1 MQHYDIVIIGA
12 GLSGID
18 AACHFKMH
26 CPEKHFRIFEAR
38 ERLGGTWDLFKY
50 PGIRSDSDMHVFS
63 YSFKPWT
70 YHKSISDAA
79 TILKYLNETAQE
91 YDVAQHIEYNSPIN
105 KIVWSS
111 TQKQW
116 VVYGNNEGNT
126 IKVSC
131 NFLMICTGY
140 YDYDQGYIP
149 DFKGLDTFKG
159 QFIHPQQWTK
169 DIAYENREVIVIG
182 SGATAVTLIPSLAEK
197 TKHITMLQRSPSYI
211 LSQPLYDPF
220 AKIVHTLLPDKIAHK
235 LARWKNILRDMYLYK
250 MSRKNPAGVKKYVKK
265 QIRKVLGKEYAIDT
279 HFSPKYNPWDE
290 RLCSVPDNDLF
301 HAIKAGKCTVVTD
314 HIDTFTKNGIRLQS
328 GKELRADLVISATGL
343 QLKLAGGIQV
353 YLDDELVDL
362 STKLNYKGS
371 MLQDLP
377 NLAAIVGYTNAAW
390 TLKADLA
397 CHYVCRLLNYMDAN
411 NYKACVPKRTE
422 NNMTTVPIINFTS
435 GYIQRALDKL
445 PKQGDQH
452 PWRLNQNYIRD
463 RKILKRDKIN
473 DASLHFER

>member
-1 MQHYDIVIIGA
+1 MPHFDIVIIGA

-26 CPEKHFRIFEAR
+26 CPEKRFRIFEAR

-70 YHKSISDAA
+70 YDKSISDAE
-79 TILKYLNETAQE
+79 TILNYLNETAQE
-91 YDVAQHIEYNSPIN
+91 YAIEQHIQYNSPID
-105 KIVWSS
+105 KIAWSTTKNVW
-111 TQKQW
+111 T
-116 VVYGNNEGNT
+116 VFGHNEGNS
-126 IKVSC
+126 IEVSC

-140 YDYDQGYIP
+140 YDYDQGYTP
-149 DFKGLDTFKG
+149 NFKGLEKYKG
-159 QFIHPQQWTK
+159 RFVHPQQWTK
-169 DIAYENREVIVIG
+169 DIAYENKEVIVIG
-182 SGATAVTLIPSLAEK
+182 SGATAVTLVPALAEK

-211 LSQPLYDPF
+211 FSQPLYDPF
-220 AKIVHTLLPDKIAHK
+220 AKVVHALFPAKTAHS

-250 MSRKNPAGVKKYVKK
+250 MSKSNPKGVKKFVKK
-265 QIRKVLGKEYAIDT
+265 QIRKVLGKDYAIDT
-279 HFSPKYNPWDE
+279 HFNPKYNPWDE

-301 HAIKAGKCTVVTD
+301 LAIKARKCTVVTD
-314 HIDTFTKNGIRLQS
+314 HIDTFTEEGIRLQS
-328 GKELRADLVISATGL
+328 GQTLTADLIISATGL
-343 QLKLAGGIQV
+343 QLKLAGGINV
-353 YLDDELVDL
+353 YLNDELVDL

-397 CHYVCRLLNYMDAN
+397 CHYVCRLINYMDKH
-411 NYKACVPKRTE
+411 NYTTCVPKLTDKH
-422 NNMTTVPIINFTS
+422 MDTVPIIDFTS
-435 GYIQRALDKL
+435 GYIQRSLDKL
-445 PKQGDQH
+445 PKQGDRH

-463 RKILKRDKIN
+463 RKILMHDKIN
-473 DASLHFER
+473 DSTLHFE